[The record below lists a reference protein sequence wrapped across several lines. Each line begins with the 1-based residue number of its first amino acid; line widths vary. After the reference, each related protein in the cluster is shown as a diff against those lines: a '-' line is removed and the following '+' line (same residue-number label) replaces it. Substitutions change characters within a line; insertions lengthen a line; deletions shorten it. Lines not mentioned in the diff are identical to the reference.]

1 MGRYVTQEERVMIFD
16 SWFDSVD
23 TARMT
28 ANPYNVHYHSSDC
41 GYWHEQDVTE
51 CDCGAFD

>member
-16 SWFDSVD
+16 SWFDSVGIA
-23 TARMT
+23 TTT
-28 ANPYNVHYHSSDC
+28 ANPYNVHHHSPDC